1 MSRNNPSTADRTLDA
16 FKGKL
21 IGGGARSN
29 LFECELYW
37 PSGAS
42 PENAD
47 DNDLAERA
55 RFMIKAAS
63 LPASTISNIAIPF
76 RGRQLKIAG
85 DRTFEPCSITV
96 INDVD
101 FKLRDSFERWMN
113 LMNKHE
119 DNAGLTNPTAY
130 QKDLVI
136 RQLGRSSMDQHN
148 SGEAIPVLKE
158 YQFRGAFPTTVSSI
172 DLSYE
177 NTDAIEEFTVELEY
191 QWFDSMTGQGKT
203 ILGSTPSS
211 IPSTVQS

>member
-42 PENAD
+42 PDNAD

-55 RFMIKAAS
+55 RFMVKAAS

-85 DRTFEPCSITV
+85 DRTFEPWSITV

-119 DNAGLTNPTAY
+119 DNAGLTNPTSY
-130 QKDLVI
+130 QKDLVV

-191 QWFDSMTGQGKT
+191 QWFDSMTGEGKT

-211 IPSTVQS
+211 IPSTVQN

>member
-85 DRTFEPCSITV
+85 DRTFEPWSITV

-136 RQLGRSSMDQHN
+136 RQLGRSSMDQHT

-177 NTDAIEEFTVELEY
+177 NTDAIEEFTVTMEY
-191 QWFDSMTGQGKT
+191 QWYDSLDSGGNTQLGTGN
-203 ILGSTPSS
+203 
-211 IPSTVQS
+211 

>member
-42 PENAD
+42 PQNAD

-55 RFMIKAAS
+55 RFMVKAAS

-85 DRTFEPCSITV
+85 DRTFEPLSITV
-96 INDVD
+96 INDID
-101 FKLRDSFERWMN
+101 FDIRNSFERWMN

-119 DNAGLTNPTAY
+119 DNAGLTDPTEY
-130 QKDLVI
+130 QKNIIV
-136 RQLGRSSMDQHN
+136 RQLGKSQVGGNMSTID
-148 SGEAIPVLKE
+148 ETIPVLKE

-177 NTDAIEEFTVELEY
+177 NTDSIEEFTVELEY
-191 QWFDSMTGQGKT
+191 QWYDSLNGTSDS
-203 ILGSTPSS
+203 ILGTSKTE
-211 IPSTVQS
+211 

>member
-55 RFMIKAAS
+55 RFMVKAAS

-85 DRTFEPCSITV
+85 DRTFEPWSITV

-119 DNAGLTNPTAY
+119 DNAGLTNPTSY
-130 QKDLVI
+130 QKDLVV

>member
-85 DRTFEPCSITV
+85 DRTFEPWSITV

>member
-42 PENAD
+42 PDNAD

-55 RFMIKAAS
+55 RFMVKAAS

-85 DRTFEPCSITV
+85 DRTFEPWSITV

-119 DNAGLTNPTAY
+119 DNAGLTNPTSY
-130 QKDLVI
+130 QKDLVV

-211 IPSTVQS
+211 IPSTVQT

>member
-85 DRTFEPCSITV
+85 DRTFEPWSITV

-119 DNAGLTNPTAY
+119 DNAGLTNPTSY

-136 RQLGRSSMDQHN
+136 RQLGRSSMDQHT

-177 NTDAIEEFTVELEY
+177 NTDAIEELTVELEY

>member
-42 PENAD
+42 PEGAD

-55 RFMIKAAS
+55 RFMVKAAS

-85 DRTFEPCSITV
+85 DRTFEPWSITV

-119 DNAGLTNPTAY
+119 DNAGLTNPTSY
-130 QKDLVI
+130 QKDLVV
-136 RQLGRSSMDQHN
+136 RQLGRSSMDQHT

>member
-1 MSRNNPSTADRTLDA
+1 M
-16 FKGKL
+16 
-21 IGGGARSN
+21 
-29 LFECELYW
+29 YW
-37 PSGAS
+37 PSGSS
-42 PENAD
+42 PDNAD

-55 RFMIKAAS
+55 RFMVKAAS

-85 DRTFEPCSITV
+85 DRTFEPWSITV

-119 DNAGLTNPTAY
+119 DNAGLTNPTSY
-130 QKDLVI
+130 QKDLVV
-136 RQLGRSSMDQHN
+136 RQLGRSSMDQHT

>member
-42 PENAD
+42 PQNAD

-55 RFMIKAAS
+55 RFMVKAAS

-85 DRTFEPCSITV
+85 DRTFEPWSITV

-119 DNAGLTNPTAY
+119 DNAGLTNPTSY
-130 QKDLVI
+130 QKDLVV

-191 QWFDSMTGQGKT
+191 QWFDSMTCQGKT

>member
-42 PENAD
+42 PEGAD

-55 RFMIKAAS
+55 RFMVKAAS

-85 DRTFEPCSITV
+85 TRTYANWTITV
-96 INDVD
+96 INDID
-101 FKLRDSFERWMN
+101 FDFRTAFERWSN
-113 LMNKHE
+113 LINKHE
-119 DNAGLTNPTAY
+119 DNAGLVNPADY
-130 QKDLVI
+130 QQPMIV
-136 RQLGRSSMDQHN
+136 RQLGRAAVAGPSPISDQN
-148 SGEAIPVLKE
+148 LPVLKMH
-158 YQFRGAFPTTVSSI
+158 QFIGAYPTVVGDI
-172 DLSYE
+172 ALDYG
-177 NTDAIEEFTVELEY
+177 NNDAIEEFTVEMQY
-191 QWFDSMTGQGKT
+191 QWYDTMDPLAQTQVGTG
-203 ILGSTPSS
+203 
-211 IPSTVQS
+211 V